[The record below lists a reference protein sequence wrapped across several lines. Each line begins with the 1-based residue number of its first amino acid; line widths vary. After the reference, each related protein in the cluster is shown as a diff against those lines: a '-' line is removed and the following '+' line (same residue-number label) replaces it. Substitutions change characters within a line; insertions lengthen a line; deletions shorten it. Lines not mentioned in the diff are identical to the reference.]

1 VALLLQNMSD
11 EVSNQR
17 TTSGGATIDTTETDL
32 DVQRKYQPLFELG
45 RGGAAVVR
53 AAVARGIGGFSKIV
67 VLKTIRDAGAG
78 GDDREAVRTFVNEA
92 RLSARMNHPNVV
104 QVYEV
109 YRENRLPVIVMEYL
123 DGQSLSKFQARAIDD
138 PDYTVEMA
146 VTILCRVLAGLHYAH
161 TLTDYDGSSLSIVHR
176 DVSPQNVMITYDGQ
190 VKLLDFGIAKLN
202 TGGSHETR
210 TGVIK
215 GKIGYMAPEQLEGGQ
230 IDCRADVF
238 AVGVMLWEAISQ
250 QRLWGDRSEMEIVRS
265 LACADIPPL
274 SSRLVERDAEL
285 ARICHKAMDPSPDER
300 YASAAAFQADLE
312 QFLQRRGTA
321 VSQQQIGE
329 LISRLC
335 ADLRHEA
342 QERLRPELAKF
353 AANSPDWDSSLQEFE
368 RALSVDPP
376 ASRRRSR
383 WLIPVVG
390 TVVLGLGAMAYAA
403 FAPGPASAPVLAAP
417 PPPVVSAPAP
427 EKAPEPPPQP
437 EPPRQVRL
445 RVDATPA
452 GAQLYLDGE
461 LLGEAPIDRSVL
473 ADTRPHELVARASGH
488 ADTVRTL
495 NLASDVI
502 ISLSLTPVPAAAPAR
517 TPAPS
522 VRRPPPPPRRPTP
535 AAPPRANA
543 EPSAPAPKAPAA
555 SCTPPYYI
563 GTDGLRHFRP
573 ECL

>member
-1 VALLLQNMSD
+1 MSD
-11 EVSNQR
+11 DVSNQR
-17 TTSGGATIDTTETDL
+17 TVSAGTAVDTSETDL

-67 VLKTIRDAGAG
+67 VLKTIRDAGMG

-109 YRENRLPVIVMEYL
+109 YRENRLPVIVMEHL
-123 DGQSLSKFQARAIDD
+123 DGQSLSKFQARAADD
-138 PDYTVEMA
+138 PEYTVEMA

-161 TLTDYDGSSLSIVHR
+161 TLTDYDGSALCIVHR

-190 VKLLDFGIAKLN
+190 VKLLDFGIAKLS

-215 GKIGYMAPEQLEGGQ
+215 GKIGYMAPEQLEGVQ
-230 IDCRADVF
+230 MDCRVDVF

-265 LACADIPPL
+265 LACASIPPL
-274 SSRLVERDAEL
+274 SSRLVERDADL
-285 ARICHKAMDPSPDER
+285 AQICHKAMAPSPDER
-300 YASAAAFQADLE
+300 YPTAAAFQADLE
-312 QFLQRRGTA
+312 QFLQRRGVA

-329 LISRLC
+329 VISRTC

-353 AANSPDWDSSLQEFE
+353 AANSPDWDSTLQEFE

-376 ASRRRSR
+376 QSSRRSR
-383 WLIPVVG
+383 WLVPLAGVAA
-390 TVVLGLGAMAYAA
+390 LGLAA
-403 FAPGPASAPVLAAP
+403 LGYGTFGREPEGPPPVLAAP
-417 PPPVVSAPAP
+417 PSIASEPAPLPAPAP
-427 EKAPEPPPQP
+427 PAPREPEPA
-437 EPPRQVRL
+437 RQVRL
-445 RVDATPA
+445 RIDAVPA
-452 GAQLYLDGE
+452 GAQLFLDGQSV
-461 LLGEAPIDRSVL
+461 GSAPLDRSVL
-473 ADTRPHELVARASGH
+473 ADSRPHELIARASGYTDAVQPLGLD
-488 ADTVRTL
+488 ADVIITL
-495 NLASDVI
+495 NL
-502 ISLSLTPVPAAAPAR
+502 TPIPAPAPAKPAAAGVRRPAPPRRAPAAAPRPSAE
-517 TPAPS
+517 TPAPA
-522 VRRPPPPPRRPTP
+522 R
-535 AAPPRANA
+535 
-543 EPSAPAPKAPAA
+543 APAA

-563 GTDGLRHFRP
+563 GADGLRHFRP

>member
-1 VALLLQNMSD
+1 MSD

-17 TTSGGATIDTTETDL
+17 TGAAGASIDTTETDL

-53 AAVARGIGGFSKIV
+53 AALARGIGGFSKIV

-123 DGQSLSKFQARAIDD
+123 DGQSLSKFQGRAIDD
-138 PDYTVEMA
+138 PEYTVEMA

-274 SSRLVERDAEL
+274 SSRFVEREEDL
-285 ARICHKAMDPSPDER
+285 ARICHKAMAPSPDER

-312 QFLQRRGTA
+312 QFLQRRGVA
-321 VSQQQIGE
+321 VNQHQIGE

-353 AANSPDWDSSLQEFE
+353 AANSPDWDSTLQEFE

-376 ASRRRSR
+376 PSRRRSR
-383 WLIPVVG
+383 WLVPVLG
-390 TVVLGLGAMAYAA
+390 TVVLGLGAAAYAA
-403 FAPGPASAPVLAAP
+403 YVLPPPGAPALAAP
-417 PPPVVSAPAP
+417 PPVLSAPVA
-427 EKAPEPPPQP
+427 EKAPEPAPQP
-437 EPPRQVRL
+437 EPARQVRL
-445 RVDATPA
+445 RVDTTPA
-452 GAQLYLDGE
+452 GARLYLDGQ
-461 LLGEAPIDRSVL
+461 LLGEAPIDRSIV
-473 ADTRPHELVARASGH
+473 ADTNPHELAARATGH
-488 ADTVRTL
+488 TDAVQVVSL
-495 NLASDVI
+495 ESDVI
-502 ISLSLTPVPAAAPAR
+502 ISLSLTPIPAAAPAR
-517 TPAPS
+517 APAPS
-522 VRRPPPPPRRPTP
+522 ARRPPPRKP
-535 AAPPRANA
+535 A
-543 EPSAPAPKAPAA
+543 PSAAARPSTEAPVATPAPKAPAA